1 VTESFAEGL
10 LGVVLD
16 GRYRLDALLG
26 EGGMGAV
33 FRAHHLAMD
42 RRVAIKLLK
51 PHLTQDHTALE
62 RFAREARSTMKVE
75 SEHAVKVLDFGVTP
89 HDDYYMVLE
98 YLDGR
103 TVQRELDVD
112 GAFTPERVLH
122 IAKQALHALGAAHRT
137 GLIHRDIKP
146 DNLLLMKVG
155 DDADYTKVLDFGVA
169 KLMEGAAKSSR
180 SALSLTQAGMAFG
193 TPEFMSPEQACGQ
206 PLDPRSDIYSVA
218 ATMFAMLTG
227 CGMYQAGSAIEWL
240 TAHARQPAPHLT
252 DGKPELAAH
261 TELDALLQRC
271 FAKNPEHR
279 PQDADALI
287 REIEAV
293 ERGEAVEPREVIDVI
308 EAPRPARP
316 KLAATFS
323 PSSFIPALAP
333 VAPVAPAA
341 HAPSP
346 ITSETDELH
355 VPAGRGRWLVVG
367 ALAIAASIIVVIV
380 LATNRSPSA
389 RAGKPVTDAAQIAVV
404 PLVQPVD
411 TGSVVVVDAVAA
423 PRPVVP
429 HVAKPKPEANPEIEQ
444 HIVAALAAQK
454 KGNHLTQV
462 TQAHA
467 AVLLD
472 PKNMRAVLLLA
483 DGLLA
488 EGDLDHGCKY
498 LRELAR
504 NPVAIQR
511 MRSASCP
518 VD

>member
-1 VTESFAEGL
+1 MAESFAEGL
-10 LGVVLD
+10 VGVVLD
-16 GRYRLDALLG
+16 GRYRLDSLLG

-42 RRVAIKLLK
+42 RKVAVKLLK
-51 PHLTQDHTALE
+51 PRLTQDHTALE

-75 SEHAVKVLDFGVTP
+75 SEHAVKVLDFGVTS

-112 GAFTPERVLH
+112 GAFTPARVLH

-180 SALSLTQAGMAFG
+180 SAMSLTQAGIVFG

-206 PLDPRSDIYSVA
+206 PLDPRSDIYSLA

-227 CGMYQAGSAIEWL
+227 CGMYQAGTAIEWL

-252 DGKPELAAH
+252 DGNPELATCA
-261 TELDALLQRC
+261 ELDALLQRC
-271 FAKNPEHR
+271 FAKKPANR
-279 PQDADALI
+279 PQDAETLI
-287 REIEAV
+287 REIEAI
-293 ERGEAVEPREVIDVI
+293 ERGEPF
-308 EAPRPARP
+308 APVVTTTGVPVVPVVPVVPARP
-316 KLAATFS
+316 RLAATFS
-323 PSSFIPALAP
+323 PSSFIPALASEL
-333 VAPVAPAA
+333 APP
-341 HAPSP
+341 
-346 ITSETDELH
+346 TRETDEVA
-355 VPAGRGRWLVVG
+355 VPGGGARWLVVG
-367 ALAIAASIIVVIV
+367 ALAIVASIVVVIA
-380 LATNRSPSA
+380 LAANRSPNQLA
-389 RAGKPVTDAAQIAVV
+389 IAALPLTDAAQVAVV
-404 PLVQPVD
+404 PPVPVSDAGVLVD
-411 TGSVVVVDAVAA
+411 GAIVVS
-423 PRPVVP
+423 RLVVP
-429 HVAKPKPEANPEIEQ
+429 RVAKPKPEANPEIEQ
-444 HIVAALAAQK
+444 HITAALAAQN

-472 PKNMRAVLLLA
+472 PKNVRAVLLLA

-498 LRELAR
+498 LRELPR

-518 VD
+518 AD